1 MNDAMPLLAARILVV
16 DDEEPNVL
24 LLKRA
29 LEQQGY
35 ENVRTTSDSRK
46 VAETVLEFQPD
57 LVLLDLLMPHIDGF
71 GLLEQIHRLIPAGNY
86 LPILVLTADA
96 TPETKRRALAAGASD
111 FLTKPFDLSEVV
123 LRIRNMLQTRRLH
136 VELQ

>member
-35 ENVRTTSDSRK
+35 ENVRTTSDSRD
-46 VAETVLEFQPD
+46 VAETIE
-57 LVLLDLLMPHIDGF
+57 
-71 GLLEQIHRLIPAGNY
+71 
-86 LPILVLTADA
+86 
-96 TPETKRRALAAGASD
+96 RRA
-111 FLTKPFDLSEVV
+111 
-123 LRIRNMLQTRRLH
+123 
-136 VELQ
+136 